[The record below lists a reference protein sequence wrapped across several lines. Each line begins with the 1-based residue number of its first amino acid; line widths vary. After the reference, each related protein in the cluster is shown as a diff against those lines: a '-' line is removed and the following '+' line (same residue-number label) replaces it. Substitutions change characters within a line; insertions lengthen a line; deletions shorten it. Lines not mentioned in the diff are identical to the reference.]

1 MHSQE
6 ETTTVQ
12 WTTRILCMACFA
24 LLFAFVAALGQ
35 AAPALAQGNEG
46 DENTATIVV
55 QDEGGAVVRAITF
68 TESITGLAALE
79 ATGLGLD
86 LAETQFGPAIC
97 SIENTGCPS
106 DNCFCNPDEFWGY
119 NFFDGTGWQSWPEGA
134 ATATLTQTNAIDG
147 WRWGVFGASMVSPQV
162 VQALPALDWILAQ
175 QSPKTGG
182 YANIAGSVEA
192 AMALGA
198 NGLAADTW
206 QVEGGTRS
214 LADYLRVRQ
223 GKFSRESVAA
233 AGKLAV
239 ALSAANACFARNT
252 LTPNDWLEGDN
263 TAYSTDSGAN
273 AWAILGAA
281 AIQQIVP
288 TAAIET
294 LSAAVL
300 PEGGWEWQ
308 AGFGADTNTTALAIQ
323 ALIATG
329 TPVTDTLIVDGLEF
343 LKSAQ
348 QEDGGFAYDQAGGF
362 GGDAN
367 STAYVLQALAAVGA
381 DPLSDAW
388 LVDGVSAVD
397 FLVGLQ
403 LEDGSVEWQAE
414 SGSNL
419 LATQQFVPALL
430 AQAYP
435 ITVAEMVVCQ

>member
-1 MHSQE
+1 L
-6 ETTTVQ
+6 
-12 WTTRILCMACFA
+12 IA
-24 LLFAFVAALGQ
+24 LVATLWQ
-35 AAPALAQGNEG
+35 VAPALAQSDEG
-46 DENTATIVV
+46 EEKTATVVV
-55 QDEGGAVVRAITF
+55 QDAGGAIVREITF
-68 TESITGLAALE
+68 TESITGLAALD
-79 ATGLGLD
+79 ATGLEF
-86 LAETQFGPAIC
+86 ATTETQFGPAVC
-97 SIENTGCPS
+97 SIEETGCPS
-106 DNCFCNPDEFWGY
+106 DNCFCNSDEFWGY
-119 NFFDGTGWQSWPEGA
+119 NLSDGAAWQSWPEGA

-147 WRWGVFGASMVSPQV
+147 WRWGVFEAPMVTPQV
-162 VQALPALDWILAQ
+162 VQVLPALDWVLAQ

-182 YANIAGSVEA
+182 YVNAGGSVEA

-198 NGLAADTW
+198 NGLTAAEW
-206 QVEGGTRS
+206 QVEGGARS

-239 ALSAANACFARNT
+239 ALAASNACFARNA
-252 LTPNDWLEGDN
+252 LTPNDWLESDDA
-263 TAYSTDSGAN
+263 AYSADNGAN

-281 AIQQIVP
+281 AISDTVP

-294 LSAAVL
+294 LVAAAL
-300 PEGGWEWQ
+300 PDGGWEWQ

-329 TPVTDTLIVDGLEF
+329 TPVSDTVVLDALDF

-348 QEDGGFAYDQAGGF
+348 QENGGFSYDQAGEF
-362 GGDAN
+362 GSDAN
-367 STAYVLQALAAVGA
+367 STAYVLQAIAAAGQN
-381 DPLSDAW
+381 PLSDEW

-430 AQAYP
+430 GQAYP
-435 ITVAEMVVCQ
+435 LAIAEKVTCE